1 MEGGRYLGGGG
12 PARSA
17 QFEESMVVVS
27 AQVVAAQEDGMGI
40 GSDSHAPSWFWLP
53 AYPRSAFLRL
63 PALNDSD
70 SMCSGGL
77 MPDKEKKVPTY
88 TIRLCK
94 NGTEF
99 KALSNVRRHN
109 RRKRK
114 KMGGSIA
121 RFKCQDFLVSA
132 RVFLHSTDRLCKCAR
147 RVPA

>member
-99 KALSNVRRHN
+99 KALSNVAERGARPTTVGGTIEENGEKWEVLGVIRHTA
-109 RRKRK
+109 
-114 KMGGSIA
+114 SE
-121 RFKCQDFLVSA
+121 LVVDA
-132 RVFLHSTDRLCKCAR
+132 EPLAGK
-147 RVPA
+147 